1 MFAHKF
7 PTNTNIADTKVIAR
21 SKGISP
27 FTPAILVIF
36 PKPAY
41 ENTFSTSTEPP
52 KSSLIDANW
61 IVTAGKSI
69 FLIPCF
75 LINSHNFSPFTLEY
89 KKYSLFKTSI
99 SFLLYVMQFLIFLK
113 YLMS

>member
-75 LINSHNFSPFTLEY
+75 LINSHSFSPFILEY
-89 KKYSLFKTSI
+89 KNIHY
-99 SFLLYVMQFLIFLK
+99 LK
-113 YLMS
+113 HL